1 MKYARF
7 IYKYTNKKILTCI
20 SGKIKYNKKEN
31 M

>member
-1 MKYARF
+1 MQDLF
-7 IYKYTNKKILTCI
+7 INIQIEKILPCI